1 MHYIDIRGDVFLRMK
16 ICKQMIKKTIKEAEN
31 VKQPGRIK
39 ASLKV
44 ICCLKLP
51 RLSMYLKL
59 PFL

>member
-44 ICCLKLP
+44 MLFKVT
-51 RLSMYLKL
+51 
-59 PFL
+59 